1 MNFWSLP
8 TLFSGRVM
16 LVMEPTLLPLGN
28 RLDQCSVIRFGNKKC
43 WLPEMLAPHR
53 GPENR
58 QVRKNSFGIGLN
70 SAREGKM
77 KVPSLSFG

>member
-43 WLPEMLAPHR
+43 WLPENAGSPQ
-53 GPENR
+53 GP
-58 QVRKNSFGIGLN
+58 
-70 SAREGKM
+70 
-77 KVPSLSFG
+77 